1 MTFNSNKSFVGENI
15 RLHNGRSYGN
25 DVRAQFVGG
34 QEAIGTSSNVSSA
47 YKTVKSTGKN
57 EPKNIQYIFC
67 SEIKMLRL
75 RRPTYGC
82 RKKNFNKCNG
92 KKSMPGDFSDL

>member
-25 DVRAQFVGG
+25 DVWAQLVGG

-57 EPKNIQYIFC
+57 EPKKHSIHFLFGNQDVTL
-67 SEIKMLRL
+67 ET
-75 RRPTYGC
+75 PTYGC

-92 KKSMPGDFSDL
+92 KKSML